1 MPRVTGR
8 RYGSRAASSRAIGPV
23 GECRWYPIAGTTA
36 VLHIHRIG
44 RAFPAGQNAGGD
56 RAGLRIVSHN
66 VSDPSSVTTSGS
78 TPRVRIWRVIVALL
92 AVAQLVT
99 PAITA
104 RLAGDF
110 LKSGATNDAVIT
122 PSGYAFSMWGLIC
135 VLCVA
140 TAAGVLWRGL
150 GAQWEMRL
158 LTEASVVFIGFSVWL
173 VFAANNWLWFTV
185 VVFVVMVAA
194 LTDMM
199 WLLVRHRDDLRCPR
213 WLAMLAALTFGLY
226 LGWSSIAVFV
236 NVAAALI
243 DTGWSPTATLWQ
255 ALILLTATTTAVAL
269 TVLLRSTPGYV
280 AGVLWALIA
289 AALGAAHRGSPTLAA
304 ASAVGAVLVVVTSL
318 ATAGRRRRGV
328 GA

>member
-1 MPRVTGR
+1 M
-8 RYGSRAASSRAIGPV
+8 
-23 GECRWYPIAGTTA
+23 
-36 VLHIHRIG
+36 
-44 RAFPAGQNAGGD
+44 
-56 RAGLRIVSHN
+56 SHN

-78 TPRVRIWRVIVALL
+78 TPRVGIWRVVVALL
-92 AVAQLVT
+92 AVAQLGT

-110 LKSGATNDAVIT
+110 LRSGVTNDAVIT
-122 PSGYAFSMWGLIC
+122 PSGYAFSIWGLIC

-158 LTEASVVFIGFSVWL
+158 LIEASVVFVGFSVWL
-173 VFAANNWLWFTV
+173 VFAANNWLWCTV
-185 VVFVVMVAA
+185 AVFAVMVAA

-199 WLLVRHRDDLRCPR
+199 RLLVRHHGDLTCPR
-213 WLAMLAALTFGLY
+213 WLAVLATLTFGLY

-255 ALILLTATTTAVAL
+255 ALILVAATMTGVAL
-269 TVLLRSTPGYV
+269 TVLLRGTPGYV

-289 AALGAAHRGSPTLAA
+289 AALGAAHRGSPILAGV
-304 ASAVGAVLVVVTSL
+304 SAVGAVIVVVTAL
-318 ATAGRRRRGV
+318 ATAYRLRPGADARESELSIQIRDRGIP
-328 GA
+328 